1 MIALTDI
8 AKQKLK
14 EIAESEGLA
23 NQFVRVKVIG
33 GGCAGM
39 THDMHFEEIANELD
53 EIIEIEP
60 ALRLVIDPISLQYL
74 DGVEIDY
81 IDTQFSG
88 GFKFNNP
95 NVTGSCGCGS
105 SVSF

>member
-1 MIALTDI
+1 MISLTDI

-14 EIAESEGLA
+14 EIAEAEGLA

-33 GGCAGM
+33 GGCAGFSY
-39 THDMHFEEIANELD
+39 DMYFEEKTSDAD

-60 ALRLVIDPISLQYL
+60 DIKLAVDPLSLQYL
-74 DGVEIDY
+74 EGVTIDY
-81 IDTQFSG
+81 LDSQFG
-88 GFKFNNP
+88 AGFKFLNP
-95 NVTGSCGCGS
+95 NVTGSCGCGN